1 VHRWA
6 TAPFCDVRN
15 LEYETLKR
23 GNALLAQIGGK
34 K

>member
-1 VHRWA
+1 MEILA
-6 TAPFCDVRN
+6 DVLRF
-15 LEYETLKR
+15 ETEIIQR

>member
-1 VHRWA
+1 MHRWA

-15 LEYETLKR
+15 FEYETLKR
-23 GNALLAQIGGK
+23 GNDLFTQVGEK

>member
-1 VHRWA
+1 MHRWA
-6 TAPFCDVRN
+6 TAPFSDVRN

-23 GNALLAQIGGK
+23 GNDLLAQVGGK

>member
-1 VHRWA
+1 MHRWA

-15 LEYETLKR
+15 LERDILKR
-23 GNALLAQIGGK
+23 GNSLLTQISGK